1 MRGSNA
7 RKAAAAS
14 ADPDESAIVDAL
26 LADLATLQDRFPTLS
41 LHHYRIV
48 LEVIQAERRGTHHTI
63 VSLARHVRLPMSSAS
78 RIVWQLTKEGG
89 DIGLLRYERH
99 LSDRRRKYVRIEKN
113 GAGKVLPNVLIKTLT
128 QSSRKGARAGS
139 A

>member
-1 MRGSNA
+1 MSGSDR
-7 RKAAAAS
+7 RKGAAAP
-14 ADPDESAIVDAL
+14 ADLDESTVLDAL

-41 LHHYRIV
+41 LHQYRIL
-48 LEVIQAERRGTHHTI
+48 LEVVQAERRGTHHTV
-63 VSLARHVRLPMSSAS
+63 VSLARQVRLPMSSAS
-78 RIVWQLTKEGG
+78 RMVWQLTKEGG
-89 DIGLLRYERH
+89 DVGLLRYERH

>member
-26 LADLATLQDRFPTLS
+26 LADLAMLQDRFPTLS
-41 LHHYRIV
+41 LHHYRIL

-63 VSLARHVRLPMSSAS
+63 VSLARQVRLPMSSAS

-89 DIGLLRYERH
+89 DVGLLRYERH
-99 LSDRRRKYVRIEKN
+99 LSDRRRKYVRMEKN
-113 GAGKVLPNVLIKTLT
+113 GAGKVLPNVLVKMLT
-128 QSSRKGARAGS
+128 QSSRKGARA
-139 A
+139 